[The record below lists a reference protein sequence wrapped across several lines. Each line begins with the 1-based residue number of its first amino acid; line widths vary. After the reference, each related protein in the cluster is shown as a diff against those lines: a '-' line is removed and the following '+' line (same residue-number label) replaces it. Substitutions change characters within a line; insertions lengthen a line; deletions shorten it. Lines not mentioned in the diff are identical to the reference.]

1 MANELGEMLIAAGV
15 VDADKVRAAL
25 VWARERRKTLA
36 EGLIELG
43 HADEASVYRGLAKI
57 EGLPFVDLS
66 KGNVSEQVLQMV
78 PADLAVEQRIVPVIE
93 KGGAL
98 VVAVDDPSKRIVA
111 DQLQF
116 QLGRD
121 VRCALTT
128 PKALSSALAKYYGDS
143 DAAVGATADALEAS
157 LVAGADGDDAPVIRL
172 VGRMFADALKL
183 RASDI
188 HLEPEQAGLRV
199 RYRIDGVLREIA
211 MHPQHL
217 AAPLVSRL
225 KVMGSMDIAEK
236 RKPQDGRIEVKLGT
250 TQLDVRCSILPSNH
264 GETIV
269 MRLLDRNANLLSL
282 ADLGFDGE
290 DQKWFD
296 RLISRPNG
304 IVLVT
309 GPTGS
314 GKTTSLYAALRALNR
329 PDVKIITAEDPVEYH
344 ISGINQVQVNKKV
357 GLTFARILRAMLRAA
372 PNVILVGEIR
382 DLETAEV
389 AVQAALTGHLV
400 FSTLHTNDAASAIT
414 RLIDMG
420 IQPFLASAAVQGVMA
435 QRLVRRLCPECRKPY
450 EAEPEELRALGL
462 EPSAH
467 VGTTF
472 YRPGGCTT
480 CEGVGYKGRVG
491 LFELLELD
499 PALREIIFEGNSLDL
514 LRRTAE
520 NSGRLRSLLTDG
532 ARKVMAGTTSVSEV
546 LRVTRAA
553 GALEVV
559 EAD

>member
-1 MANELGEMLIAAGV
+1 MTEMLGEMLLAAGV
-15 VDADKVRAAL
+15 IDAEKLRAAL
-25 VWARERRKTLA
+25 VYGRDRKVRVGEALMA
-36 EGLIELG
+36 LG
-43 HADEASVYRGLAKI
+43 HVDEVTVFRALAKQQ
-57 EGLPFVDLS
+57 GLPFVDLS
-66 KGNVSEQVLQMV
+66 KGSVSKEVLNLV
-78 PADLAVEQRIVPVIE
+78 PADLAVEQRLVPVVE

-98 VVAVDDPSKRIVA
+98 VIAIDDPSSRIVA

-121 VRCALTT
+121 VKCALTT
-128 PKALSSALAKYYGDS
+128 PTGLREALARYYGS
-143 DAAVGATADALEAS
+143 AGGKAAAIEQSLAGTAE
-157 LVAGADGDDAPVIRL
+157 GDDAPVIRL
-172 VGRMFADALKL
+172 VARTFADALKM

-188 HLEPEQAGLRV
+188 HMEPQQGGLRV
-199 RYRIDGVLREIA
+199 RYRIDGVLRDVA
-211 MHPQHL
+211 LHPQHL

-225 KVMGSMDIAEK
+225 KVMGQMDIAEK
-236 RKPQDGRIEVKLGT
+236 RKPQDGRIEVDMGGKP
-250 TQLDVRCSILPSNH
+250 LDVRCSILPSNH

-269 MRLLDRNANLLSL
+269 MRLLDRSANLLSL
-282 ADLGFDGE
+282 ADLGFDGN

-296 RLISRPNG
+296 KLISKPNG

-314 GKTTSLYAALRALNR
+314 GKTTSLYAALKALNR

-400 FSTLHTNDAASAIT
+400 FSTLHPNDAPSAIT
-414 RLIDMG
+414 RLVDMG

-435 QRLVRRLCPECRKPY
+435 QRLVRRLCPACKKPY
-450 EAEPEELRALGL
+450 PAQREELHALGL

-467 VGTTF
+467 EGREF
-472 YRPGGCTT
+472 FGPGGCSV
-480 CEGVGYKGRVG
+480 CEGAGYKGRVG

-499 PALREIIFEGNSLDL
+499 APLRELIFEGQSLER

-520 NSGRLRSLLTDG
+520 SSGRLRTLLTDG
-532 ARKVMAGTTSVSEV
+532 ARKVIAGTTSVSEV

-553 GALEVV
+553 GSLVAV
-559 EAD
+559 E

>member
-1 MANELGEMLIAAGV
+1 MTEMLGEMLLAAGV
-15 VDADKVRAAL
+15 IDAEKLRAAL
-25 VWARERRKTLA
+25 VYGRDRKVRVGEALMA
-36 EGLIELG
+36 LG
-43 HADEASVYRGLAKI
+43 HVDEVTVFRALAKQQ
-57 EGLPFVDLS
+57 GLPFVDLS
-66 KGNVSEQVLQMV
+66 KGAIAKEVLALV
-78 PADLAVEQRIVPVIE
+78 PAELAVEQRLVPVVE

-98 VVAVDDPSKRIVA
+98 VIAIDDPSSRIVA

-121 VRCALTT
+121 VKCALTT
-128 PKALSSALAKYYGDS
+128 PTGLKEALARYYGS
-143 DAAVGATADALEAS
+143 AGSKAAAIEQS
-157 LVAGADGDDAPVIRL
+157 LAGTADGDDAPVIRL
-172 VGRMFADALKL
+172 VARTFADALKM

-188 HLEPEQAGLRV
+188 HMEPQQAGLRV
-199 RYRIDGVLREIA
+199 RYRIDGVLRDVA
-211 MHPQHL
+211 MHPPHL

-225 KVMGSMDIAEK
+225 KVMGQMDIAEK
-236 RKPQDGRIEVKLGT
+236 RKPQDGRLEVDMGGKP
-250 TQLDVRCSILPSNH
+250 LDVRCSILPSNH

-269 MRLLDRNANLLSL
+269 MRLLDRSANLLSL
-282 ADLGFDGE
+282 ADLGFDGS

-296 RLISRPNG
+296 KLISKPNG

-314 GKTTSLYAALRALNR
+314 GKTTSLYAALKALNR

-400 FSTLHTNDAASAIT
+400 FSTLHTNDAPSAIT
-414 RLIDMG
+414 RLVDMG

-435 QRLVRRLCPECRKPY
+435 QRLVRRLCPACKKPY
-450 EAEPEELRALGL
+450 PAQREELRALGL

-467 VGTTF
+467 TERVFFG
-472 YRPGGCTT
+472 PGGCSV
-480 CEGVGYKGRVG
+480 CEGAGYKGRVG

-499 PALREIIFEGNSLDL
+499 APLRELIFEGQSLER

-520 NSGRLRSLLTDG
+520 SSGRLRTLLTDG
-532 ARKVMAGTTSVSEV
+532 ARKVIAGTTSVSEV

-553 GALEVV
+553 GSLVAV
-559 EAD
+559 E